1 MEHHR
6 DGQPMTT
13 LTLFRLEITI
23 DATRREEAV
32 GLAFVLGASGVEV
45 RDEETGHDGEY
56 AVVISWHGGDPEVI
70 LARAANELGAD
81 VQAAIYP
88 ESLEG
93 WETEVSACPRYLGR
107 GIAVIGAGD
116 PAPENLIP
124 IRLNHGVGFGTGT
137 HPTTTLC
144 LKALEAMAAER
155 AVGQVLDFGTG
166 TGILAIAASKL
177 GASSVVAID
186 IDQAALNSAAQNV
199 ALNDCTDITLAT
211 VLGSEMDRFDVVMA
225 NLYLGVLLSTLE
237 DLLDWVKPDGFCVL
251 TGFTDEHRSTI
262 EGACA
267 DLGWGVFDVQ
277 AQEPWVLV
285 RLRKNLE
292 AIIP

>member
-1 MEHHR
+1 
-6 DGQPMTT
+6 MTT
-13 LTLFRLEITI
+13 PTLFRLEITI
-23 DATRREEAV
+23 DASRREEAV

-45 RDEETGHDGEY
+45 RDEETGHDGEH

-70 LARAANELGAD
+70 LTRTANALGAD

-93 WETEVSACPRYLGR
+93 WETEVSAGPRYLGP
-107 GIAVIGAGD
+107 GIAVINAGD
-116 PAPENLIP
+116 PAPGNLIP

-144 LKALEAMAAER
+144 LQALEEMAEKR
-155 AVGQVLDFGTG
+155 ALGRVLDFGTG
-166 TGILAIAASKL
+166 TGILGITASKL
-177 GASSVVAID
+177 GASSVVGID
-186 IDQAALNSAAQNV
+186 IDQAALDSAAQNV

-211 VLGSEMDRFDVVMA
+211 ALDSEMDRFDVVMA
-225 NLYLGVLLSTLE
+225 NLYLGVLLSTLA

-277 AQEPWVLV
+277 TQEPWVLL
-285 RLRKNLE
+285 RLRQNLE
-292 AIIP
+292 VITS